1 MGRKYVENTGDSP
14 QWVGGV
20 MIMPGEGREVD
31 VADEAAPEPQAEEQP
46 DPDAALVELLAGTV
60 AQVSAAVAGLG
71 SNSLRRLRDMEA
83 TAAKPRKGVLE
94 AIDVAAI
101 AAADAALALKSDPL

>member
-1 MGRKYVENTGDSP
+1 MAKKYVQNNGDSP
-14 QWVGGV
+14 QWVGGL

-31 VADEAAPEPQAEEQP
+31 VADEAAPEPEPEAEP
-46 DPDAALVELLAGTV
+46 DPDDALVDLLTGTV
-60 AQVSAAVAGLG
+60 AQVAAAVVGLG
-71 SNSLRRLRDMEA
+71 AESLRRLRELEA
-83 TAAKPRKGVLE
+83 AAVKPRKGVLE